1 MNTRNF
7 KREEIVSLVTVLV
20 GITGATGIGKTMV
33 ANVLKLIPGAGTVI
47 GGAVSAVTT
56 ATLTAALGEA
66 YIIILS
72 KSGKG
77 EVKRSDLST
86 KKGQKAMKQGCDK
99 QVKKSRSVGS

>member
-72 KSGKG
+72 KIAKG
-77 EVKRSDLST
+77 ELKMSDLST
-86 KKGQKAMKQGCDK
+86 KKGQKAMKQEFDK
-99 QVKKSRSVGS
+99 QLKKNKSLVS

>member
-7 KREEIVSLVTVLV
+7 KREEIVSLVTALV
-20 GITGATGIGKTMV
+20 GTTGATGIGKTTV
-33 ANVLKLIPGAGTVI
+33 ANILKLIPGAGTVI

-72 KSGKG
+72 KIAKG
-77 EVKRSDLST
+77 ELKMSDLST
-86 KKGQKAMKQGCDK
+86 KKGQKAMKQEFDK
-99 QVKKSRSVGS
+99 QLKKTKSLVS